1 MAILK
6 ITKVAHYLRPG
17 NSTYK
22 NVCKKKGY
30 AKGQINLIF
39 IVFKKKKKE
48 HGPKSIKTDLSK
60 HIIIYPHPT

>member
-30 AKGQINLIF
+30 TKGQINLIF
-39 IVFKKKKKE
+39 IVLKKKKR
-48 HGPKSIKTDLSK
+48 T
-60 HIIIYPHPT
+60 